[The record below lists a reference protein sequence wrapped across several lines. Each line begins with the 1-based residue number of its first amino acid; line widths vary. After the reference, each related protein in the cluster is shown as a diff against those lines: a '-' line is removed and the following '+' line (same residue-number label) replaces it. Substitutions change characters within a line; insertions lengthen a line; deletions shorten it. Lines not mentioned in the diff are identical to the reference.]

1 MFASQPRLV
10 TLILLLPFVSLNIG
24 AAAAQDPPGG
34 ASIVFIQHPRNP
46 LVRRT
51 SEHSPTQGRGQ
62 AIPASGKIN
71 ANDTVQVARESTNAI
86 EDALDLGNSARE
98 TKPPRYIDSEKAYKL
113 AAKLNPKDPRPYIG
127 LANIWYD
134 QKHYEEAA
142 RMYRRAASLSASNKI
157 FEPDFTRR
165 SGRGSLPS
173 DTSTANALPGRPARV
188 SAVTDITM
196 QTGALHAYLGNAL
209 LQRKKFPEAEIELK
223 NATFNDPDNAEWH
236 ALLGF
241 SLFRQKRYAEASKA
255 LKAAVI
261 LEPDNARYKEI
272 LREFESREEQ

>member
-1 MFASQPRLV
+1 MVASHPRLV
-10 TLILLLPFVSLNIG
+10 TLILLLTFVPFNISS
-24 AAAAQDPPGG
+24 AAAQDPPGG

-98 TKPPRYIDSEKAYKL
+98 TKPPRYQDSEKAYKL

-142 RMYRRAASLSASNKI
+142 RMYRRAALLAASSKTI
-157 FEPDFTRR
+157 LEPDFNKR
-165 SGRGSLPS
+165 SGRGSV
-173 DTSTANALPGRPARV
+173 TAATATAAFPNRPGRVA
-188 SAVTDITM
+188 TLTE
-196 QTGALHAYLGNAL
+196 TGRQSGVLHAYSGNAL
-209 LQRKKFPEAEIELK
+209 LQRNKFSEAEIELK
-223 NATFNDPDNAEWH
+223 KATAEEPDNAEWQ
-236 ALLGF
+236 ALLGY
-241 SLFRQKRYAEASKA
+241 SLLKQKKYAEASNA

-261 LEPDNARYKEI
+261 LEPENESYKEI
-272 LREFESREEQ
+272 LRESESWEKR